1 MRKYMQSTSHVELK
15 IHIYRHIVNLTQNK
29 KNFERISNIYFLFYM
44 YSYTY
49 YICIFLFIYAS
60 YIYIYLVYL
69 CDLLKFKKL
78 FISKQTQSFKV
89 ITCWGQVLEVTK
101 NIQKKV

>member
-15 IHIYRHIVNLTQNK
+15 IHIYRHIVNLTQNKK

-60 YIYIYLVYL
+60 LYTYI
-69 CDLLKFKKL
+69 
-78 FISKQTQSFKV
+78 
-89 ITCWGQVLEVTK
+89 
-101 NIQKKV
+101 